1 MIIFGLNIILALSS
15 NLYDTDFCRPTDL
28 YDLLAE
34 QAIESCTNRNSTG
47 EELDIINH
55 IISIEK
61 EFNLPDSMKGMA
73 LAAACHESRF
83 NPNALGDRKFS
94 KNNKPKAVG
103 LYQMWPWWENEK
115 FGYGIDRRDVEQS
128 TRAFLTH
135 ISKRMPKVTKTCR
148 FKSEE
153 RLWIAAWVH
162 AIRKPR
168 PQGRCFQKP
177 LHLRVLRRW
186 HRNIKKL
193 CKDGSC

>member
-61 EFNLPDSMKGMA
+61 EFNLPNSMKGMA

-103 LYQMWPWWENEK
+103 LYLQDRDWETTEPLSSYITGFIGSISLLSNSSLIERNLPTPLALP
-115 FGYGIDRRDVEQS
+115 FIPVSFIIDIVFNLE
-128 TRAFLTH
+128 
-135 ISKRMPKVTKTCR
+135 IE
-148 FKSEE
+148 SE
-153 RLWIAAWVH
+153 
-162 AIRKPR
+162 
-168 PQGRCFQKP
+168 
-177 LHLRVLRRW
+177 
-186 HRNIKKL
+186 
-193 CKDGSC
+193 

>member
-1 MIIFGLNIILALSS
+1 MILFGLNIIFALSS
-15 NLYDTDFCRPTDL
+15 GLYDTEFCRSSDL

-34 QAIESCTNRNSTG
+34 QAIELCVSSKSTG
-47 EELDIINH
+47 DEEEIIYQ

-61 EFNLPDSMKGMA
+61 EFNLPDSMKGTA

-94 KNNKPKAVG
+94 KYNRPKAVG
-103 LYQMWPWWENEK
+103 LYQMWPWWESKK
-115 FGYGIDRRDVEQS
+115 FGYGINRRDVEQT

-135 ISKRMPKVTKTCR
+135 ITKRIPKVTKTCR
-148 FKSEE
+148 FKSKE

-162 AIRKPR
+162 AIRKPKK
-168 PQGRCFQKP
+168 QGRCYEKP
-177 LHLRVLRRW
+177 LHLRILRRW

-193 CKDGSC
+193 CEEGGC